1 MKKLLAIIVLDLLL
15 SGNAFAEKK
24 LLLCKDINIVPI
36 NNQSNMKN
44 EFFSKSGKVL
54 TISYGKKHTGEKI
67 VKLWGNNM
75 SNMVQFSLLDSDD
88 EYVFEYPKDAF
99 DASSPHWLNFKKK
112 TFFDMSAGDIYKFI
126 SGSLNKVTLE
136 GFLDYKID
144 KQSSTIN
151 SWSKTKD
158 FLSISFKCE
167 ITKRKI

>member
-1 MKKLLAIIVLDLLL
+1 
-15 SGNAFAEKK
+15 
-24 LLLCKDINIVPI
+24 
-36 NNQSNMKN
+36 
-44 EFFSKSGKVL
+44 
-54 TISYGKKHTGEKI
+54 
-67 VKLWGNNM
+67 M